1 MKSCPLCRRAVEI
14 AAEAL
19 LSHLL
24 RGHPTAQVLAI
35 AALSVGSI
43 YLVDRPEY
51 LVALYAAM
59 FAGAW
64 MFLRSDVVS

>member
-1 MKSCPLCRRAVEI
+1 MKSCRLCRPAVEI

-24 RGHPTAQVLAI
+24 RGHPAAQVLAI
-35 AALSVGSI
+35 AGLSVGSV

-64 MFLRSDVVS
+64 MFRSDVVS